1 VDQAVRNARLVH
13 SIVFALA
20 VWLGGIVAAG
30 PASAESRVA
39 LVIGNSAYAHGGRLT
54 NPANDAT
61 QVAQSLRKV
70 GFNVVLQTDL
80 GKNDLEAALKSF
92 TRASAGA
99 DIALVYYAGHGIEH
113 GGTNYLIPIDAT
125 LASDADIDFEAVPL
139 DLVMHSVVGATKLKI
154 VILDACR
161 NNPFRDAMRRTA
173 GTRGIGQGLAK
184 PPDPEEGDMLV
195 AYAAEAGSTAED
207 GTGANSP
214 FATALARHLPDP
226 DVDIR
231 IMFGR
236 IRDDVRTATGM
247 RQEPAVY
254 ESLGGEQF
262 DMATATPEAPAAK
275 TAGAKTRGTV
285 VAQNAAPPD
294 PKMMDLTY
302 WQSVQGSN
310 DPAQLKSYLEQYPN
324 GAFAA
329 LAKDKIA
336 ALQAPATST
345 QPRRMAR
352 SQPIGVQTADAT
364 AVPTA
369 QAGTGQAPA
378 GQGALREGPPRGGR
392 AGRFDGPWRVSQ
404 TCPNPQDPAH
414 PFAPLGFTVHV
425 HGGRVH
431 GSRGVA
437 DQPGWLALDGIIE
450 ADGAATLAARGVT
463 GRAALNGMPAGSP
476 FSNVMTAHFTE
487 TGGEGHW
494 AAKRA
499 CQFSFARPSGA
510 DAQASTAPD
519 EPRR

>member
-1 VDQAVRNARLVH
+1 MRSARIFH
-13 SIVFALA
+13 SIGLALA
-20 VWLGGIVAAG
+20 VWIGGVLTAGAAT
-30 PASAESRVA
+30 AETRVA

-54 NPANDAT
+54 NPANDAAA
-61 QVAQSLRKV
+61 VAQSLRQV
-70 GFNVVLQTDL
+70 GFAVTLQTDL
-80 GKNDLEAALKSF
+80 GKDALEAALKSF
-92 TRASAGA
+92 TRAASGA
-99 DIALVYYAGHGIEH
+99 DLALVYYAGHGVEK
-113 GGTNYLIPIDAT
+113 GGTNYLIPVDAT

-139 DLVMHSVVGATKLKI
+139 DLVMHSVSGATRLKV

-161 NNPFRDAMRRTA
+161 NNPFRDAMRRSA

-207 GTGANSP
+207 GAGANSP
-214 FATALARHLPDP
+214 FATALAHHLVDP
-226 DVDIR
+226 GVDIR

-236 IRDDVRTATGM
+236 VRDDVRAATAM

-262 DMATATPEAPAAK
+262 YMAAATETPAAK
-275 TAGAKTRGTV
+275 TPGAKGRATASAGSVDAR
-285 VAQNAAPPD
+285 NAAPPD

-302 WQSVQGSN
+302 WQSVEGSN

-329 LAKDKIA
+329 LAKAKIA
-336 ALQAPATST
+336 ALQAPPAAAR
-345 QPRRMAR
+345 PRAAAR
-352 SQPIGVQTADAT
+352 SQLVGVPAASSEQT
-364 AVPTA
+364 P
-369 QAGTGQAPA
+369 QGQAQVAVASP
-378 GQGALREGPPRGGR
+378 GQGAIGQRGMGAGR
-392 AGRFDGPWRVSQ
+392 AGRFDGPWRVAQ
-404 TCPNPQDPAH
+404 TCPNPEDPAH

-437 DQPGWLALDGIIE
+437 DQPGWLAVDGIIE
-450 ADGAATLAARGVT
+450 PDGAATLAAHGVT

-476 FSNVMTAHFTE
+476 YSNVLSAHFTE

-494 AAKRA
+494 LAKRA
-499 CQFSFARPSGA
+499 CQFTFTRPTGV
-510 DAQASTAPD
+510 DAQAAEAQGPSSP
-519 EPRR
+519 